1 MQSRGL
7 LKRQYYKWWREHT
20 GKTVKLWEPGT
31 LLVAGPQNLAVYRE
45 LKESRE
51 PQASPCRN
59 IQRIHSAD
67 QSIQQLV
74 NVMSKGNKPNV
85 PLQAYEYKGCSS
97 ARGQNRQ
104 GWSRS
109 FNWEA
114 DEQNMCRGKGISL
127 TAWTSLTAIAASQ
140 DACISKSKKHM
151 VWRPNKWELEKELC

>member
-7 LKRQYYKWWREHT
+7 LKWQYYKWWREHT
-20 GKTVKLWEPGT
+20 GKEVKLWEPGT

-51 PQASPCRN
+51 PQASRCRN

-85 PLQAYEYKGCSS
+85 PLQAYEYKSCSS
-97 ARGQNRQ
+97 ARG
-104 GWSRS
+104 
-109 FNWEA
+109 A
-114 DEQNMCRGKGISL
+114 EQAGM
-127 TAWTSLTAIAASQ
+127 
-140 DACISKSKKHM
+140 M
-151 VWRPNKWELEKELC
+151 